1 MTVVIKPDPNEGNK
15 FSVRG
20 MHYTYGLHGIVL
32 AVDYV
37 SFLFLLFKLCS
48 CRVKALVITISIIET
63 KTLNHAQIWTK

>member
-37 SFLFLLFKLCS
+37 SIVLTVLYNVSKLS
-48 CRVKALVITISIIET
+48 KMYTV
-63 KTLNHAQIWTK
+63 

>member
-37 SFLFLLFKLCS
+37 SPTVYNVLIICLLFQMQNIDAS
-48 CRVKALVITISIIET
+48 RGF
-63 KTLNHAQIWTK
+63 

>member
-37 SFLFLLFKLCS
+37 SPNSSSIFLIISLGFFPLF
-48 CRVKALVITISIIET
+48 AHMDYPII
-63 KTLNHAQIWTK
+63 

>member
-37 SFLFLLFKLCS
+37 SFIFSLFNY
-48 CRVKALVITISIIET
+48 VLVE
-63 KTLNHAQIWTK
+63 

>member
-37 SFLFLLFKLCS
+37 SVTCNYDRTF
-48 CRVKALVITISIIET
+48 
-63 KTLNHAQIWTK
+63 LNHK